1 VHPSIRASP
10 DGRAH
15 QKIESINP
23 HDGRDRLQSQ
33 CVSGAGLVTETTAT
47 INPAATDHL
56 PIFITQPGATDVLFV
71 SIAIFLVLAVVGIGL
86 VYWRLHALPEQMAH
100 RGEKIQF
107 QFVAVLGLLA
117 LFTHNHAFWVA
128 GLLLA
133 LVRLP
138 DFTTPLT
145 TMARSLSK
153 MAGLPDP
160 GEVRQPPQEA
170 ATETH
175 DTSPAPKP
183 KSPDPQG
190 PREAHGA

>member
-1 VHPSIRASP
+1 M
-10 DGRAH
+10 
-15 QKIESINP
+15 
-23 HDGRDRLQSQ
+23 
-33 CVSGAGLVTETTAT
+33 TETTAT
-47 INPAATDHL
+47 INPAATEHL
-56 PIFITQPGATDVLFV
+56 PIFVTQPGDTDVLLV
-71 SIAIFLVLAVVGIGL
+71 GVAIFLVFAVVGIGL
-86 VYWRLHALPEQMAH
+86 IYWRLHALPEQLAH

-117 LFTHNHAFWVA
+117 LFTHNHAFWIA

-133 LVRLP
+133 LVKLP

-160 GEVRQPPQEA
+160 GEVRQPPEEA

-175 DTSPAPKP
+175 DTSPAPQP

-190 PREAHGA
+190 PRDAHGA

>member
-1 VHPSIRASP
+1 M
-10 DGRAH
+10 
-15 QKIESINP
+15 
-23 HDGRDRLQSQ
+23 
-33 CVSGAGLVTETTAT
+33 TETTAT
-47 INPAATDHL
+47 INPAATEHL
-56 PIFITQPGATDVLFV
+56 PNFITQPGDTDVLFV
-71 SIAIFLVLAVVGIGL
+71 VTAIFLVLIVVSVGIF
-86 VYWRLHALPEQMAH
+86 YWRLHALPEQLAH
-100 RGEKIQF
+100 RGEKIQY

-128 GLLLA
+128 GLMLA

-160 GEVRQPPQEA
+160 GAMQQPPEEA
-170 ATETH
+170 TTEAH
-175 DTSPAPKP
+175 ASSPSP
-183 KSPDPQG
+183 KSGPPDPQG

>member
-1 VHPSIRASP
+1 M
-10 DGRAH
+10 
-15 QKIESINP
+15 K
-23 HDGRDRLQSQ
+23 
-33 CVSGAGLVTETTAT
+33 ETTAT
-47 INPAATDHL
+47 MNPAATDHL
-56 PIFITQPGATDVLFV
+56 PIFITQPGDTDVLLV
-71 SIAIFLVLAVVGIGL
+71 VTAIFLLLFVIGIGL
-86 VYWRLHALPEQMAH
+86 VYWRLHALPEQLAH

-107 QFVAVLGLLA
+107 QFVAVLALLA

-160 GEVRQPPQEA
+160 GEVQQPQEHPEKA
-170 ATETH
+170 AH
-175 DTSPAPKP
+175 AHSPAPQP
-183 KSPDPQG
+183 ESPDPQR
-190 PREAHGA
+190 PHQAHGD

>member
-1 VHPSIRASP
+1 M
-10 DGRAH
+10 
-15 QKIESINP
+15 
-23 HDGRDRLQSQ
+23 
-33 CVSGAGLVTETTAT
+33 TETTAT

-56 PIFITQPGATDVLFV
+56 PIFITQPGETDVLFV
-71 SIAIFLVLAVVGIGL
+71 GIAIFLVLAVVGIGL
-86 VYWRLHALPEQMAH
+86 VYWRLHALPEKLAH

-160 GEVRQPPQEA
+160 GAVRQPPQEA

-175 DTSPAPKP
+175 DTSPTPKP
-183 KSPDPQG
+183 SSPDPQG

>member
-1 VHPSIRASP
+1 MGV
-10 DGRAH
+10 
-15 QKIESINP
+15 
-23 HDGRDRLQSQ
+23 
-33 CVSGAGLVTETTAT
+33 
-47 INPAATDHL
+47 
-56 PIFITQPGATDVLFV
+56 
-71 SIAIFLVLAVVGIGL
+71 AIFLVFAVVGIGL
-86 VYWRLHALPEQMAH
+86 IYWRLHALPEQMAH
-100 RGEKIQF
+100 GGEKIQD
-107 QFVAVLGLLA
+107 QFVAVLGLIA

-160 GEVRQPPQEA
+160 GEMRQPPEA
-170 ATETH
+170 AVTETH

>member
-1 VHPSIRASP
+1 
-10 DGRAH
+10 
-15 QKIESINP
+15 
-23 HDGRDRLQSQ
+23 
-33 CVSGAGLVTETTAT
+33 VTETTAT

-56 PIFITQPGATDVLFV
+56 PIFITQPGETDVLFV
-71 SIAIFLVLAVVGIGL
+71 GIAIFLVLAVVGIGL
-86 VYWRLHALPEQMAH
+86 VYWRLHALPEKLAH

-133 LVRLP
+133 LVQLP
-138 DFTTPLT
+138 DFTAPLT

-160 GEVRQPPQEA
+160 GEVQQPPQEA

-175 DTSPAPKP
+175 DTSPTPKP
-183 KSPDPQG
+183 SSPDPQG

>member
-1 VHPSIRASP
+1 M
-10 DGRAH
+10 
-15 QKIESINP
+15 
-23 HDGRDRLQSQ
+23 
-33 CVSGAGLVTETTAT
+33 
-47 INPAATDHL
+47 NPAATDHL
-56 PIFITQPGATDVLFV
+56 PVFITQPGDTDVLLVFT
-71 SIAIFLVLAVVGIGL
+71 AIFLLVFIIAIGL
-86 VYWRLHALPEQMAH
+86 IYWRLHALPEQLAH

-133 LVRLP
+133 FVRLP

-160 GEVRQPPQEA
+160 GEAQ
-170 ATETH
+170 TTTH
-175 DTSPAPKP
+175 AHSPAAKP
-183 KSPDPQG
+183 DSPEPPPGPQG
-190 PREAHGA
+190 PRAAHGG

>member
-1 VHPSIRASP
+1 
-10 DGRAH
+10 
-15 QKIESINP
+15 
-23 HDGRDRLQSQ
+23 
-33 CVSGAGLVTETTAT
+33 VTEPTAK

-56 PIFITQPGATDVLFV
+56 PIFITQPGETDVLFV
-71 SIAIFLVLAVVGIGL
+71 GVAIFLVLAVVGVGL
-86 VYWRLHALPEQMAH
+86 VYWRLHALPEQLAH

-160 GEVRQPPQEA
+160 GEVRQPPEEA

-175 DTSPAPKP
+175 DTSPAAKP
-183 KSPDPQG
+183 SSPGPQG

>member
-1 VHPSIRASP
+1 
-10 DGRAH
+10 
-15 QKIESINP
+15 
-23 HDGRDRLQSQ
+23 
-33 CVSGAGLVTETTAT
+33 VTETTAT
-47 INPAATDHL
+47 INPAATEHL
-56 PIFITQPGATDVLFV
+56 PVFITQPGDTDVLFV
-71 SIAIFLVLAVVGIGL
+71 GTGIFLVLAVVGIGL
-86 VYWRLHALPEQMAH
+86 IYWRLHALPEQLAH
-100 RGEKIQF
+100 RGEKIQY

-128 GLLLA
+128 GLMLA

-160 GEVRQPPQEA
+160 GEMRQPPEEA

-175 DTSPAPKP
+175 DTSPAPQP

>member
-1 VHPSIRASP
+1 M
-10 DGRAH
+10 
-15 QKIESINP
+15 
-23 HDGRDRLQSQ
+23 
-33 CVSGAGLVTETTAT
+33 TETTAT

-56 PIFITQPGATDVLFV
+56 PIFITQPGETDVLFV
-71 SIAIFLVLAVVGIGL
+71 GIAIFLVLAVVGIGL

-107 QFVAVLGLLA
+107 QFVAVLALLA

-145 TMARSLSK
+145 TMARSLSR

-175 DTSPAPKP
+175 DTPPAAKP

-190 PREAHGA
+190 PREAHGV